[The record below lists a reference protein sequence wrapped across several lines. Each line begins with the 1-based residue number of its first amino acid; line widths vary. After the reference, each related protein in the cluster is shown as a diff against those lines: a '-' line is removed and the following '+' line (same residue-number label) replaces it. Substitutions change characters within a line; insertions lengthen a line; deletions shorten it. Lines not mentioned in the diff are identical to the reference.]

1 MSELLTAARPYA
13 KALFKS
19 AKEQNMIDSYLDM
32 LGNLNK
38 VVADNSMQNIL
49 LNDSYDSKYKISLL
63 TEILKESSDESF
75 IRFVKLLVENNR
87 LLVVAEI
94 IGLYDN
100 YSKEE
105 KSLKIAR
112 IDTAYELNDEQV
124 EKIKAALEKRFNKK
138 IELEQNLNTTLLA
151 GAVVRVDDLVID
163 GSLREQLRKLE
174 SQLIWNNR
182 GK

>member
-1 MSELLTAARPYA
+1 
-13 KALFKS
+13 
-19 AKEQNMIDSYLDM
+19 
-32 LGNLNK
+32 
-38 VVADNSMQNIL
+38 
-49 LNDSYDSKYKISLL
+49 
-63 TEILKESSDESF
+63 
-75 IRFVKLLVENNR
+75 
-87 LLVVAEI
+87 VAEI

-105 KSLKIAR
+105 KSLEIAK

-174 SQLIWNNR
+174 SQLI
-182 GK
+182 

>member
-1 MSELLTAARPYA
+1 
-13 KALFKS
+13 
-19 AKEQNMIDSYLDM
+19 
-32 LGNLNK
+32 
-38 VVADNSMQNIL
+38 MQNIL

-63 TEILKESSDESF
+63 TEILKESSDDNF

-100 YSKEE
+100 YSKAE
-105 KSLKIAR
+105 KNLKIAK
-112 IDTAYELNDEQV
+112 IDTAFELTDEQV
-124 EKIKAALEKRFNKK
+124 ETIKAALEKRFNKK

-174 SQLIWNNR
+174 SQLI
-182 GK
+182 

>member
-1 MSELLTAARPYA
+1 MSELLTTARA
-13 KALFKS
+13 ICKSTFKS
-19 AKEQNMIDSYLDM
+19 CEGKNMIDSYLDM

-105 KSLKIAR
+105 KSLKIAI

-124 EKIKAALEKRFNKK
+124 EKIKAAATYNCNKK
-138 IELEQNLNTTLLA
+138 IELDSIISA
-151 GAVVRVDDLVID
+151 HF
-163 GSLREQLRKLE
+163 
-174 SQLIWNNR
+174 
-182 GK
+182 

>member
-1 MSELLTAARPYA
+1 
-13 KALFKS
+13 
-19 AKEQNMIDSYLDM
+19 MIDSYLDM
-32 LGNLNK
+32 LGNLNT
-38 VVADNSMQNIL
+38 VVADSGMQNIL

-63 TEILKESSDESF
+63 TEILKESSDDNF

-100 YSKEE
+100 YLKAE
-105 KSLKIAR
+105 KSLKIAK
-112 IDTAYELNDEQV
+112 IDTAFELTDEQV

-174 SQLIWNNR
+174 SQLI
-182 GK
+182 